1 MGEIQTRFNA
11 ESGEQI
17 EIFDLEYLVLAAEAV
32 LFANGSAV
40 TFDKIA
46 SAIETEEDKIPEIL
60 AELKKRYDARET
72 PIELV
77 IMKDCAVL
85 ATKSRFRDI
94 VRRALE
100 QRKNQPLSKAA
111 LEVLAVI
118 AYHQPVTRAFIDKVR
133 GVESPSV
140 VANLAEKGL
149 IEEKGRLDAPGRPVL
164 YGTTPVFLRTF
175 GLASVEDL
183 QPPVIEGE
191 FSDGIEDRIA
201 EDGKSMASVVGSTVD
216 FLADMEYAEKRAAR
230 VEAELAAHKESLA
243 GQADQEDY
251 VGEEFLTDADMGISE
266 EMTDDSEGDEN

>member
-72 PIELV
+72 PIELI

-243 GQADQEDY
+243 GQADTEDY
-251 VGEEFLTDADMGISE
+251 GGEEFLTDADMGISE
-266 EMTDDSEGDEN
+266 EMADVSEGDEN